1 MTSRRRA
8 LAGKEKAASKKE
20 QLTLGEAKGIR
31 QAQQSFNRWLD
42 STLFNTHWEDGAF
55 MDDVRQATL
64 RGAHP
69 AANALFWV
77 MVAFWVVF
85 LLWASV
91 AELDEVTSGIGQ
103 VIPSGKVQTVQNLEG
118 GIIKGIRVRQGD
130 VVNPGD
136 ILIDIDDTGFASS
149 FEEKRKRYYTLQ
161 AKTARLEA
169 EISGEKPVFP
179 QETVVKAPQIVEEA
193 NNLYLSRV
201 GEFRSA
207 KEILQ
212 RQVEQRSQ
220 ELEEAKNKQTQTAR
234 SWELAQKE
242 YDMAV
247 PLQRDGVI
255 SEVELLRLERDVN
268 TQLGEREAARLAVP
282 KTEAA
287 LREAQ
292 SRLKEATLR
301 FQNESRQELAEAR
314 DELAR
319 LEEILKAEA
328 DRVDRTS
335 VRAPV
340 RAEVKQVLVN
350 TVGGVVQPGMDL
362 VELVPLDDTLLVE
375 AKIRPQDIAFV
386 RPGQKSMVKIT
397 AYDFSIYGGLPG
409 KLEQISPDTITD
421 EEGEAFYKIRVRTER
436 NYLGE
441 GKDRLPIISGMI
453 ATVDILT
460 GKKTVLD
467 YLLKPLRKAR
477 EKALKER

>member
-1 MTSRRRA
+1 MTQRKQVA
-8 LAGKEKAASKKE
+8 E
-20 QLTLGEAKGIR
+20 QTEQPTLNKGR
-31 QAQQSFNRWLD
+31 SVHQAQQRFSSWLD
-42 STLFNTHWEDGAF
+42 RTLFNTQWEDGAF

-69 AANALFWV
+69 AANALFWA
-77 MVAFWVVF
+77 MVAFAATF
-85 LLWASV
+85 LLWASI
-91 AELDEVTSGIGQ
+91 AELDEVTSGMGQ
-103 VIPSGKVQTVQNLEG
+103 VIPSGKVQVVQNLEG

-130 VVNPGD
+130 IVEPGQ
-136 ILIDIDDTGFASS
+136 ILVDIDDTGFASS

-179 QETVVKAPQIVEEA
+179 QETVVETPQIVEEA
-193 NNLYLSRV
+193 NNLYLSRL

-212 RQVEQRSQ
+212 RQVEQRAQ
-220 ELEEAKNKQTQTAR
+220 ELEEAKTKRAQAAR

-268 TQLGEREAARLAVP
+268 TQLGEKDAARLTVP
-282 KTEAA
+282 RTEAA

-292 SRLKEATLR
+292 SRLKETTLR
-301 FQNESRQELAEAR
+301 FQNEARQELADAR

-319 LEEILKAEA
+319 LSEILKAEA

-386 RPGQKSMVKIT
+386 RPGQKSIVKIT

-409 KLEQISPDTITD
+409 QLEQISPDTITD
-421 EEGEAFYKIRVRTER
+421 DEGEAFYKIRVRTEK

-441 GKDRLPIISGMI
+441 GKKKLPIISGMI

-477 EKALKER
+477 EKALRER